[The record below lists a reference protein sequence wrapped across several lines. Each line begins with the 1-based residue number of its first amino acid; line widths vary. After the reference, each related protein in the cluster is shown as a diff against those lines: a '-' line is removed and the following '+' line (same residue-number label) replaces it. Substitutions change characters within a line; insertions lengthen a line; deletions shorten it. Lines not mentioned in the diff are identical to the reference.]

1 MTTFTDLLA
10 SQLRR
15 DPSRPFVTFYDV
27 GTGERTEL
35 SLTTY
40 ANWVAKASS
49 LLTEELDLEHEDVLL
64 LDLPC
69 HWLGPVFLGAA
80 WTVGLE
86 VAFPG
91 GTGTRTPDAVVCGPD
106 GLATWGPL
114 AGSTTVLAS
123 ALHPLGLRFDEPL
136 PAGVHDLGVEIWS
149 QPDAYVGLDP
159 AGPSEPDWG
168 AAASGSLLTEG
179 GRLLSTANPA
189 SPPGLPV
196 LTEPL
201 ARGGSLVLV
210 VGADAARLESVATDE
225 RVTARHLS

>member
-1 MTTFTDLLA
+1 MTTFADLLA
-10 SQLRR
+10 QGLRR
-15 DPSRPFVTFYDV
+15 DPGRPFVTFYDV
-27 GTGERTEL
+27 DTGERTEL

-40 ANWVAKASS
+40 ANWVAKAAN
-49 LLTEELDLEHEDVLL
+49 LLVEELDLGQDDVLL

-86 VAFPG
+86 VAYAGDGP
-91 GTGTRTPDAVVCGPD
+91 TPDAVVCGPE
-106 GLATWGPL
+106 GLDTWASR
-114 AGSTTVLAS
+114 AGEVAVVAS
-123 ALHPLGLRFDEPL
+123 ALHPLGLRFPDGVP
-136 PAGVHDLGVEIWS
+136 PGVHDLGVEVWS
-149 QPDAYVGLDP
+149 QPDAFLGIP
-159 AGPSEPDWG
+159 AVGPSEPDWE

-210 VGADAARLESVATDE
+210 VGADASRLESVGTDE
-225 RVTARHLS
+225 RVTARHLP

>member
-1 MTTFTDLLA
+1 MTTFADLLA
-10 SQLRR
+10 QGLRR
-15 DPSRPFVTFYDV
+15 DPGRPFVTFYDAA
-27 GTGERTEL
+27 TGERTEL

-40 ANWVAKASS
+40 ANWVAKAAN
-49 LLTEELDLEHEDVLL
+49 LLVEELDLEQDDVLL

-86 VAFPG
+86 VAYAG
-91 GTGTRTPDAVVCGPD
+91 DDATPDAVVCGPQSLD
-106 GLATWGPL
+106 TWAPR
-114 AGSTTVLAS
+114 TVEVAVVAS
-123 ALHPLGLRFDEPL
+123 ALHPLGLRFPDGVPT
-136 PAGVHDLGVEIWS
+136 GVHDLGVEVWS
-149 QPDAYVGLDP
+149 QPDAFLGLP
-159 AGPSEPDWG
+159 AVGPSEPDWE

-210 VGADAARLESVATDE
+210 VGADEARLESVATDE

>member
-1 MTTFTDLLA
+1 MTTFADLLQT
-10 SQLRR
+10 QLRR
-15 DPSRPFVTFYDV
+15 DPGRPFVTFYDV
-27 GTGERTEL
+27 ATGERTEL

-40 ANWVAKASS
+40 ANWVAKAAN
-49 LLTEELDLEHEDVLL
+49 LLVEELDLEQDDVLL
-64 LDLPC
+64 LDLPS

-86 VAFPG
+86 VAYAG
-91 GTGTRTPDAVVCGPD
+91 EDATPDAVVCGPQ
-106 GLATWGPL
+106 GLASWAPR
-114 AGSTTVLAS
+114 ADEVAVVAS
-123 ALHPLGLRFDEPL
+123 ALHPLGLRFPDGVP
-136 PAGVHDLGVEIWS
+136 PGVHDLGVEIWS
-149 QPDAYVGLDP
+149 QPDAFLGL
-159 AGPSEPDWG
+159 AAVGPSEPDWE

-210 VGADAARLESVATDE
+210 VGADETRLESVATDE
-225 RVTARHLS
+225 RVTARHHP